1 MSIIESIYIIAIV
14 FLSYAACLWLENY
27 FSKKGS
33 NKADKEDIEGI
44 SYKSEKGKNYA
55 TKEDIE
61 EITRKVEDVKNLVSF
76 TAQKRFEHLNE
87 QERILVKILHEATLI
102 SQSQNKLLLYLYD
115 VTSRQR
121 YDSLVDFI
129 NDRLAQFYHLS
140 NLAIVTVQ
148 DDEVYERIENL
159 SKCVTFLGLQVC
171 TIATNA
177 ANFVS
182 LHNNK
187 MDYAL
192 NKTNN
197 EQEKA
202 EWFSRAIKDKQYIE
216 AMRDKP
222 VKGKDEL
229 NKAIEDYCLWLKQ
242 LYGKDFFIYKKT
254 PN

>member
-1 MSIIESIYIIAIV
+1 VKSHHT
-14 FLSYAACLWLENY
+14 
-27 FSKKGS
+27 
-33 NKADKEDIEGI
+33 NK
-44 SYKSEKGKNYA
+44 
-55 TKEDIE
+55 
-61 EITRKVEDVKNLVSF
+61 F
-76 TAQKRFEHLNE
+76 
-87 QERILVKILHEATLI
+87 
-102 SQSQNKLLLYLYD
+102 LLYLYD

-182 LHNNK
+182 FHNNK

-202 EWFSRAIKDKQYIE
+202 EWFSRAIKDKQDIE
-216 AMRDKP
+216 ERTIAT
-222 VKGKDEL
+222 V
-229 NKAIEDYCLWLKQ
+229 KQ
-242 LYGKDFFIYKKT
+242 LTEEERVSEVARMMSDGVLTPEAISLATQLLTPKK
-254 PN
+254 